1 MLSSIRRTGPATS
14 SSTSPGRSSA
24 RARSSSTPGQRTRPR
39 SYVPS
44 RSSWHGRAPGRVNL
58 IGEHVDYLGGLVL
71 PAAVD
76 RFTEV
81 WARPAPEW
89 SIESDVPGGLG
100 YVKAIGEELRA
111 DPHAVQVTSQVP
123 PNAGI
128 SSSAALLV
136 ALAAAIRPDMDGK
149 QAALACQR
157 AEQKATGVQV
167 GVMDQFAAALG
178 RRGHALLLDCAT
190 LDYRAVPFTD
200 ELVIAVV
207 DSGQHRNLAH
217 TPYNKRRREAEAGK
231 PKRKRHVD
239 SEINRV
245 HAFVQALEEHQLEK
259 LGQLLKESHISL
271 RDDFEV
277 STKEVDALVEKAWS
291 IYGCLGAR
299 IMGAGFGGSII
310 ALIRRGSERIF
321 VAQIGRP
328 VILCATAGG
337 AYTTPA

>member
-1 MLSSIRRTGPATS
+1 M
-14 SSTSPGRSSA
+14 SSTYG
-24 RARSSSTPGQRTRPR
+24 
-39 SYVPS
+39 
-44 RSSWHGRAPGRVNL
+44 WHGRAPGRVNL
-58 IGEHVDYLGGLVL
+58 IGEHVDYLGGVVL

-76 RFTEV
+76 RFTDT
-81 WARPAPEW
+81 RGAPDKEW
-89 SIESDVPGGLG
+89 KVNSAIKGGLD
-100 YVKAIGEELRA
+100 YVRAIGEELEA
-111 DPHAVQVTSQVP
+111 PPQVVNVASDIP
-123 PNAGI
+123 PGSGL

-136 ALAAAIRPDMDGK
+136 AVASGLAPDIDGK
-149 QAALACQR
+149 QAAVACQR

-167 GVMDQFAAALG
+167 GVMDPFASALG

-190 LDYRAVPFTD
+190 LDYRAVPFPD

-217 TPYNKRRREAEAGK
+217 TPYNKRRKEAEAGK
-231 PKRKRHVD
+231 KKRRKHVD
-239 SEINRV
+239 SEIERV
-245 HAFVQALEEHQLEK
+245 HAFVQALEEHQFER
-259 LGQLLKESHISL
+259 LGELLNASHVSL

-277 STKEVDALVEKAWS
+277 STKEVDALVEKALT

-310 ALIRRGSERIF
+310 ALLRRGSERIF

-328 VILCATAGG
+328 VILCATADG